1 MAQTVASRFG
11 TAFSAWLQRLGD
23 WAIIRDEPSLDQSS
37 SESNTAVIPGLSLS
51 SRFAFVA
58 TIVLCNGMA
67 LLGGWVVT
75 EIEKGL
81 LQASAVEESAFV
93 QSIFEPVILP
103 LVNDPA
109 TSAQTA
115 IIDDLISKSALLDK
129 RFASVA
135 VWRPDGSVAYST
147 DKELIGRSFPLT
159 ADIQSALSGEL
170 RTNLWEKR
178 LLGVYPKRPNEIP
191 ERMIYAPLHDRS
203 SGKVVA
209 VAEIADNA
217 ALPKAQLDAIRKRT
231 WMVVG
236 TSTAL
241 MILLLSGIVHS
252 GSRTIDEQRLELE
265 RRFNE
270 QALLAQTNQHLC
282 ERLQASNRHG
292 IELGEQLL
300 RRIGMDLQNG
310 PAQLLA
316 LALLRMDELKS
327 QGDKAGLH
335 QAGSTEPPES
345 VVELVERATA
355 DALKEI
361 RTIEAGLILPELQ
374 KLSPMQALEKVIR
387 SHEHVTGTR
396 VELNISGLP
405 QRLPLPVTIC
415 IFRFAQAALSNA
427 DSTEAGCEQKV
438 DGYGDETSV
447 TVVIRN
453 RAPSKSPDE
462 PPSRA
467 RELGL
472 RELRQRVES
481 IGGTLDIQSIDVRST
496 RLRMWLPYSFA
507 ELQNVAARQQTD

>member
-23 WAIIRDEPSLDQSS
+23 WAIIRDEPDLDQSS
-37 SESNTAVIPGLSLS
+37 TESNTAVVPGLSLS
-51 SRFAFVA
+51 ARFAFVA

-75 EIEKGL
+75 EIERGL

-93 QSIFEPVILP
+93 QSIFEPVILA

-109 TSAQTA
+109 TPAQTA

-159 ADIQSALSGEL
+159 ADIQSAISGEL

-178 LLGVYPKRPNEIP
+178 LLGVYPKRTSEIP
-191 ERMIYAPLHDRS
+191 ERMIYAPLRGTS

-236 TSTAL
+236 SSTAL
-241 MILLLSGIVHS
+241 MILLLCGIVHS

-270 QALLAQTNQHLC
+270 QARLAQTNQNLC

-327 QGDKAGLH
+327 HEDKVDAPG
-335 QAGSTEPPES
+335 ANSTASPGS
-345 VVELVERATA
+345 VVELVERATS

-361 RTIEAGLILPELQ
+361 RTIEAGLILPELR
-374 KLSPMQALEKVIR
+374 KLSPSQALEKVIR
-387 SHEHVTGTR
+387 AHEHVTGNR
-396 VELNISGLP
+396 VEQNISGLP
-405 QRLPLPVTIC
+405 QQLPLPVTIC
-415 IFRFAQAALSNA
+415 IFRFAQAALSVGYGHP
-427 DSTEAGCEQKV
+427 AGCRQKV
-438 DGYGDETSV
+438 DGFGDSASV
-447 TVVIRN
+447 TVVITSD
-453 RAPSKSPDE
+453 ALYLPLEQPTG
-462 PPSRA
+462 PMQ
-467 RELGL
+467 ELELTG
-472 RELRQRVES
+472 LRQRVES
-481 IGGTLDIQSIDVRST
+481 IGGTFEIKST
-496 RLRMWLPYSFA
+496 DGKAAQFRMWLPFPIF
-507 ELQNVAARQQTD
+507 ELKECNLRK